1 MDITKKT
8 TSVLDLDG
16 TVVPEHSWALLVV
29 AATSL
34 AFAFHFPLPVA
45 CIVVV
50 CLFIPV
56 RPLQNVAPP
65 VFVNTA
71 RPWPFVSPVTLWALG
86 VPFPRLFPRL
96 LGQARL
102 QDHQHAAHPG
112 PCQVRRSIVGGVV
125 RERKRRRS
133 PPLKKQ
139 ATRSSKPII
148 ANHSFFGQNVARYFF
163 LLL

>member
-86 VPFPRLFPRL
+86 VPFSHVYFRASWDKHVSKIINMR
-96 LGQARL
+96 RI
-102 QDHQHAAHPG
+102 QDRVK
-112 PCQVRRSIVGGVV
+112 CDDRSLVV
-125 RERKRRRS
+125 LYENEAETLSAVEK
-133 PPLKKQ
+133 
-139 ATRSSKPII
+139 AGYTVVET
-148 ANHSFFGQNVARYFF
+148 HYC
-163 LLL
+163 